1 MPSKTPEQGT
11 AEVPSGLQQKPVR
24 QRSDSGVEKGMDFV
38 ADEVPVALSYNGETH
53 AVMMASPIDLEDFA
67 YGFSLTEGIIKAA
80 NDVRSINI
88 ERARKGI
95 AIQIAVAQQQAEKL
109 KQRRRSLAGRAGC
122 GICGLTE
129 LSAAV
134 PDLVPLDGCSAPSHT
149 AIKHAAQA
157 LGNLQALQ
165 QVCGGIH
172 GAALC
177 DNNGENLLVR
187 EDVGRHNALDKL
199 IGAALRS
206 ERPIQADDFV
216 LMSSRGSHELVNK
229 CVLAGVNSLVTLS
242 AATSLAIDVATKAH
256 LNLIGFVRGDRQN
269 IYFQN
274 EV

>member
-1 MPSKTPEQGT
+1 MPSRTPEHGT
-11 AEVPSGLQQKPVR
+11 VAMPSGLQQKLVT
-24 QRSDSGVEKGMDFV
+24 QRSHSGVDTGVDFV

-53 AVMMASPIDLEDFA
+53 AVMMATPIDLEDFA
-67 YGFSLTEGIIKAA
+67 YGFSLTEGIIQAA
-80 NDVRSINI
+80 NDVRSISI
-88 ERARKGI
+88 ERAKKGI

-134 PDLVPLDGCSAPSHT
+134 PDLVPLVGRSAPSHI

-157 LGNLQALQ
+157 LGELQTLQ

-177 DNNGENLLVR
+177 DYNGKNLLVR

-206 ERPIQADDFV
+206 ERPIQADDFI

-269 IYFQN
+269 IYFEN
-274 EV
+274 SA